1 MSTLVDKLLGSDI
14 PYITYAVPFFFL
26 LIGVELLAGLWQRKQ
41 LYRLN
46 DSINDLS
53 CGIIDQ
59 VVGIFLQSLLFAAYL
74 FLFAHARI
82 FDIEAAPPAVKWIAA
97 GALVLGVDLGFYWFH
112 RIAHEY
118 AAPWATHVV
127 HHQSEEYNLAVALR
141 QSAFESCFAWIFYL
155 PLAVVGFPPK
165 WYLAMSAINLLY
177 QFWIHTEAIDRL
189 GPLEWV
195 MNTPSHHRVH
205 HARNPKYLDKN
216 YAGMF
221 IIWDRMFGT
230 FQAEEERPV
239 YGITKPLHSWN
250 PLWANLHYWAELAE
264 DAWRAPRWRDK
275 IKIWF
280 MPLGW
285 TPPGVPERPRAKEI
299 TREQLVKYN
308 PRLPLA
314 MTLYIV
320 AQFVLALALGV
331 AVLSMGDELAKATS
345 EGVQANGT
353 QPQVTMRDIVGPAAL
368 VLWSLLNIGGLLEC
382 KPWARPAEFLRLAAI
397 PLAAYWWFGAETLP
411 LAVACGITF
420 VSAAWLFAIRRA
432 NVLES
437 PNPSGELIGAEATSN
452 TERLIRQTS

>member
-26 LIGVELLAGLWQRKQ
+26 LIGIEFIAGLVQRKQ

-53 CGIIDQ
+53 CGVIDQ
-59 VVGIFLQSLLFAAYL
+59 MVGIFLQSLLFASYLYL
-74 FLFAHARI
+74 FSHVRL
-82 FDIEAAPPAVKWIAA
+82 FDIENAPPAAKWIAA
-97 GALVLGVDLGFYWFH
+97 GALMLGVDFCFYWFH
-112 RIAHEY
+112 RTAHEY

-155 PLAVVGFPPK
+155 PLAVLGFPPK

-177 QFWIHTEAIDRL
+177 QFWIHTEAINRL

-195 MNTPSHHRVH
+195 FNTPSHHRVH
-205 HARNPKYLDKN
+205 HARNLKYLDKN

-230 FQAEEERPV
+230 FQIEEEQPV
-239 YGITKPLHSWN
+239 YGITKPLRSWN

-264 DAWRAPRWRDK
+264 DAWRAPRWQDK

-285 TPPGVPERPRAKEI
+285 TPPGLPERPRAKEI
-299 TREQLVKYN
+299 TREQLIKYN
-308 PRLPLA
+308 PRLPLG
-314 MTLYIV
+314 MTLYILT
-320 AQFVLALALGV
+320 QFIVVLGLGV
-331 AVLSMGDELAKATS
+331 MVLTMGDDETIPRGA
-345 EGVQANGT
+345 
-353 QPQVTMRDIVGPAAL
+353 IVGPAVF
-368 VLWSLLNIGGLLEC
+368 VLWSLLNLGGLLEGKAWARVAEFARMIAVPIAAYFRFGAEMSPLVISIGFSIVSIVWLAAYRGAVVSQELPPID
-382 KPWARPAEFLRLAAI
+382 KPHSAEEVLRPAEQLM
-397 PLAAYWWFGAETLP
+397 
-411 LAVACGITF
+411 
-420 VSAAWLFAIRRA
+420 
-432 NVLES
+432 
-437 PNPSGELIGAEATSN
+437 
-452 TERLIRQTS
+452 RQTN